1 MPIENQ
7 TFVVVGL
14 GTFGSTIAR
23 DLVRFG
29 HHVTG
34 IDMDERVVAAI
45 ADDLDR
51 VLILDAREDTALR
64 ESGIEMC
71 DVGVVAIADNI
82 EASILATITLKT
94 LGVKKIWAKAASKNH
109 HRILSRLGVDRV
121 IHPEKEV
128 GQHVAQMLHNPLVR
142 DYFSLGNGQH
152 VVNFLVPESL
162 RGKKLTELPH
172 GNKFNLKCI
181 GLLRGK
187 DFQGHDGTDCEM
199 KEGDLMLLLGSREDL
214 RKFAGSL

>member
-1 MPIENQ
+1 MPVENQ
-7 TFVVVGL
+7 SFVVIGL

-23 DLVRFG
+23 ELVRFG

-34 IDMDERVVAAI
+34 IDKHEPSVAAI

-51 VLILDAREDTALR
+51 VLILDVREEIALR
-64 ESGIEMC
+64 ETGVAEC
-71 DVGVVAIADNI
+71 DVGVVAIADDI

-94 LGVKKIWAKAASKNH
+94 MGVQKIWVKAASKNH
-109 HRILSRLGVDRV
+109 HRILAKLGVDRV

-152 VVNFLVPESL
+152 VVNFRIPESL
-162 RGKKLTELPH
+162 QGKKLTELPH
-172 GNKFNLKCI
+172 GNKHGLRCI
-181 GLLRGK
+181 GVLRGK
-187 DFQGHDGTDCEM
+187 DFMGYDGTECELE
-199 KEGDLMLLLGSREDL
+199 KDDLLLLLGGRQEL
-214 RKFAGSL
+214 RDFAGSL